1 MTEENTERRSGR
13 KAGEILR
20 AIARGEFL
28 FTLKCDKFFPHIIY
42 FFFLICI
49 VLAVNLMIEKTMVEA
64 ERNKAEIYDLK
75 IYLTHIN
82 SELVGLGKLSKV
94 QEMLEA
100 SGSELTVPE
109 TPVTVLKK

>member
-1 MTEENTERRSGR
+1 MTEENTERRPGR

-64 ERNKAEIYDLK
+64 ERNKAIGRTRQTEQGAGNARSVRFGADRSGNPGHGIEK
-75 IYLTHIN
+75 I
-82 SELVGLGKLSKV
+82 GLYGRRR
-94 QEMLEA
+94 QR
-100 SGSELTVPE
+100 
-109 TPVTVLKK
+109 